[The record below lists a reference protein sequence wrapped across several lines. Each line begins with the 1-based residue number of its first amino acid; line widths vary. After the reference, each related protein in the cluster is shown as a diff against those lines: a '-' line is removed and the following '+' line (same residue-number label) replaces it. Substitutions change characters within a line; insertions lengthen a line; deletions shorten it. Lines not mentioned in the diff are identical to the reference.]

1 MEVVLPDDGGRE
13 FFATLSLLEFAIY
26 FMYKT
31 NKELYREYTY
41 EFDKRNTYL
50 QLAGYTIQN
59 S

>member
-1 MEVVLPDDGGRE
+1 LRLIFSSYVPKNQC
-13 FFATLSLLEFAIY
+13 TLSLLEFAIY

-50 QLAGYTIQN
+50 QLAGYTIPE
-59 S
+59 